1 MGWFIQ
7 YRMSEGEDGQVRE
20 ELCTCERP
28 RVWPYCGEC
37 VGAMAM
43 YAGWAAY
50 YVRPSPLS
58 TRMSSGEDAR
68 KLVRSMLMLV
78 CVVASLGK

>member
-1 MGWFIQ
+1 MVGL
-7 YRMSEGEDGQVRE
+7 YSMSEGEVRE

-43 YAGWAAY
+43 YAEWAAY

-68 KLVRSMLMLV
+68 KLVRSMLKV
-78 CVVASLGK
+78 CSWWWRLGKE

>member
-1 MGWFIQ
+1 VGWFIQ
-7 YRMSEGEDGQVRE
+7 YERERGQVRE

-28 RVWPYCGEC
+28 RVWPCCGEC

-43 YAGWAAY
+43 YAEWAAY

-68 KLVRSMLMLV
+68 KLVRSMLFA
-78 CVVASLGK
+78 CGVVASLGK